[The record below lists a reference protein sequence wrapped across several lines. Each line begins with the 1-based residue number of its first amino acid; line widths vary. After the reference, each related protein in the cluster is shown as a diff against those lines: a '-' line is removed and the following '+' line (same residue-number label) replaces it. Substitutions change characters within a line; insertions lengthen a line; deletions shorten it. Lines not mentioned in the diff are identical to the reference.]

1 MRPVMAARPISL
13 VLCCA
18 LGSADTMV
26 AEANR
31 QGNGWRSGGLLP
43 LCRLAPLG
51 QVKKG
56 QMRHLGCVRVVDHG
70 DEHLVLRG
78 LEGRGL
84 RTEKAGPGLF
94 VILGPVPSFAAA
106 ASGRNQGLFSR
117 PPSGGRW
124 VDPLSDNSGVVSSC
138 ILQPPGRLTHCG
150 AGISAEKFAAV
161 KVLDATAA
169 AHKALSRP
177 QMPPRPRRR
186 SAREASCFATSA
198 PSVLVLATP
207 ARRASRAP
215 SAACRRRLLH
225 WPWGALGRAH
235 TSRPSPSQPQ
245 RSSLQPLS
253 GGPPSE

>member
-1 MRPVMAARPISL
+1 MGRLETIL
-13 VLCCA
+13 
-18 LGSADTMV
+18 D
-26 AEANR
+26 
-31 QGNGWRSGGLLP
+31 
-43 LCRLAPLG
+43 RLAPLG

-56 QMRHLGCVRVVDHG
+56 QMRHLGCVRVVTTILCSVG
-70 DEHLVLRG
+70 RG

-161 KVLDATAA
+161 A
-169 AHKALSRP
+169 
-177 QMPPRPRRR
+177 
-186 SAREASCFATSA
+186 
-198 PSVLVLATP
+198 
-207 ARRASRAP
+207 
-215 SAACRRRLLH
+215 
-225 WPWGALGRAH
+225 
-235 TSRPSPSQPQ
+235 
-245 RSSLQPLS
+245 
-253 GGPPSE
+253 